1 MKKGKRALRVENTLK
16 KEGMRM
22 STYYIGADGGGT
34 RTTAVLINDKG
45 EILKVLRGKG
55 LNYHA
60 IGLEKA
66 QMHLKSLVNELTLDL
81 TDVTDLKIGV
91 GMSALDDLP
100 TDKQLLDF
108 AGNVFPKEDLFLHSD
123 AYMALMA
130 ATLGESGALVICG
143 TGSMAVYADKTLKQT
158 PAGGWGY
165 LLGDYGSSYQLAVDG
180 IRAAIHAFE
189 NTGIETKLTSA
200 MMTRFSLQKPRELI
214 DYVYAPATVPS
225 DIAKFAIDVLNLANA
240 GDQSAAE
247 IVQEHFDILS
257 RTVDSLTRH
266 DLPDTV
272 WLFGGVF
279 EHNAWV
285 IDLFEKMLS
294 RFKQTVR
301 ARLIPYPPAIGS
313 AIYAMKMCASLTE
326 TVLETIKNTYKET
339 DY

>member
-1 MKKGKRALRVENTLK
+1 
-16 KEGMRM
+16 M

-34 RTTAVLINDKG
+34 RTTAVLINEKG
-45 EILKVLRGKG
+45 EILSVARGKG

-66 QMHLKSLVNELTLDL
+66 QMHLKELIDAL
-81 TDVTDLKIGV
+81 TRPLSDASDVRIGI

-100 TDKQLLDF
+100 TDKQLSDF
-108 AGNVFPKEDLFLHSD
+108 SGNVFSKENLFLHSD

-180 IRAAIHAFE
+180 IKAAIRAFE
-189 NTGIETKLTSA
+189 NTGAQTQLADA
-200 MMTRFSLQKPRELI
+200 MMTRFSLKKPRDLI
-214 DYVYAPATVPS
+214 DYVYAPSTAHS
-225 DIAKFAIDVLNLANA
+225 DIAKFAIDVLNLAHN
-240 GDQSAAE
+240 GDKTAMD
-247 IVQEHFDILS
+247 IVNENFDILS
-257 RTVDSLTRH
+257 KIVDSLTSH
-266 DLPDTV
+266 KLPETV

-285 IDLFEKMLS
+285 IDLFEKMLA
-294 RFKQTVR
+294 RFSPAVR
-301 ARLIPYPPAIGS
+301 ASLIPYPPAIGS
-313 AIYAMKMCASLTE
+313 AVYAMKMCGTLTE
-326 TVLETIKNTYKET
+326 NVLETIKNTYKET
-339 DY
+339 DFE